1 MSASRQSPR
10 CCAAGRAPASIRG
23 PRARCNSGPAPQ
35 AQRRRGLITLFA
47 ASFTLAGCGFELR
60 RTPEMH
66 FQRVQLSGFAP
77 RSPLAQE
84 LRQSIDASG
93 GTKVVDSAAQAQVV
107 LEAITDAR
115 ERSVLAYSA
124 TGLVLELEL
133 RARLNFRLRTV
144 GGKELIAPTEI
155 LLVRNLTY
163 SEGVALAK
171 QYEEAFQ
178 FKSMQSDVVAQVIR
192 RLAAVPAQ

>member
-1 MSASRQSPR
+1 MPE
-10 CCAAGRAPASIRG
+10 
-23 PRARCNSGPAPQ
+23 
-35 AQRRRGLITLFA
+35 RRRGLIALFGA
-47 ASFTLAGCGFELR
+47 ALALAGCGFELR
-60 RTPEMH
+60 RTPDMH
-66 FQRVQLSGFAP
+66 FQRVQLTGFAP
-77 RSPLAQE
+77 KSPLALE

-93 GTKVVDSAAQAQVV
+93 VTKVVDSAGQAQVV

-178 FKSMQSDVVAQVIR
+178 FKSMQSDIVAQVIR